1 MTEEAAKRGAWILNQ
16 VQDDRVRG
24 NAFNKENASTSL
36 VHLNSYGFQRDKRTA
51 HNISMPTIICPLALQ
66 ARHRPSAPAVV
77 GPTRTWTFAEL
88 EARIRAAQ
96 HVLQQNAQLRGRSIG
111 LLPRRDVQTLA
122 WLWAG
127 WRERR
132 RVVLVSRRWTPA
144 ERANA
149 LQIAGAATCLA
160 DDDDALPAAA
170 FCRRHPRSLKP
181 EYTAGQ
187 ARCSASLLQLQED
200 ATVIF
205 TSGSTGQ
212 PKGVVHA
219 WRSHFYSAR
228 GATSA
233 LPLRSSDCW
242 ALSLPLYHIGGLA
255 IVMRAALAGAAVAIL
270 DDPVHDWTTRRITHG
285 SLVATQLKRLLEATD
300 GPPPPWLRGLL
311 VGGGPVPETLLD
323 EAHARGWPVH
333 TTYGST
339 EMASQV
345 TTTLPGGD
353 RETLS
358 TAGHVLPYR
367 ELMVRDTGEL
377 AVRGPT
383 RCRAYLTPEGRTQ
396 PFDAQGWLGTG
407 DVGHIDAEGCLHITG
422 RVDHQF
428 ISGGENI
435 QPETVER
442 ALEALP
448 QVARAVVVPVPDDEF
463 GARPVAFVEPA
474 PGTAFAPSCY
484 RTGLQ
489 GRLARFK
496 HPDRY
501 LLWPDDMPGGLKIDR
516 TVLKKRARQA

>member
-1 MTEEAAKRGAWILNQ
+1 LDITMT
-16 VQDDRVRG
+16 
-24 NAFNKENASTSL
+24 TS
-36 VHLNSYGFQRDKRTA
+36 H
-51 HNISMPTIICPLALQ
+51 IICPVALQ
-66 ARHRPSAPAVV
+66 ARYRPHAPAIV
-77 GPTRTWTFAEL
+77 GPACTWTFADL
-88 EARIRAAQ
+88 EARIRTAQ
-96 HVLQQNAQLRGRSIG
+96 HALQQDVQLQGASIG

-132 RVVLVSRRWTPA
+132 RVVLVSGRWTPA
-144 ERANA
+144 ERADA
-149 LQIAGAATCLA
+149 LQMAGAATCLA
-160 DDDDALPAAA
+160 DDNDALPAAA
-170 FCRRHPRSLKP
+170 PVAVHPRSRRA
-181 EYTAGQ
+181 EDASVQ
-187 ARCSASLLQLQED
+187 ARSCASTLQLQGD

-228 GATSA
+228 GAASVM
-233 LPLRSSDCW
+233 PLRSTDCW

-255 IVMRAALAGAAVAIL
+255 IVMRAALAGAAVALL
-270 DDPVHDWTTRRITHG
+270 DDPVRDWTTRRITHG

-300 GPPPPWLRGLL
+300 GPSPPWLRGLL
-311 VGGGPVPETLLD
+311 VGGGPVPEALLD
-323 EAHARGWPVH
+323 QAHARGWPVH

-345 TTTLPGGD
+345 TTTPPGAS
-353 RETLS
+353 RETLA
-358 TAGHVLPYR
+358 TAGHVLPHR
-367 ELMVRDTGEL
+367 ELMVRDTSEL

-383 RCRAYLTPEGRTQ
+383 RCRAYLTPTGRTH
-396 PFDAQGWLGTG
+396 PFDADGWLGTG
-407 DVGHIDAEGCLHITG
+407 DVGHLDAEGGLHITG

-442 ALEALP
+442 ALQALP
-448 QVARAVVVPVPDDEF
+448 QVARAVVVPVPDEEF

-501 LLWPDDMPGGLKIDR
+501 LLWPDDLPNRMKMDR
-516 TVLKKRARQA
+516 TALKNRAQQACD

>member
-1 MTEEAAKRGAWILNQ
+1 MRLYKTATPTHPLSLHLQHPFDLSLMTSPPFIA
-16 VQDDRVRG
+16 
-24 NAFNKENASTSL
+24 
-36 VHLNSYGFQRDKRTA
+36 
-51 HNISMPTIICPLALQ
+51 CPVAIQ
-66 ARHRPSAPAVV
+66 ARHRSDAPAVV
-77 GPTRTWTFAEL
+77 APTRTWTYADL
-88 EARIRAAQ
+88 ERLVQQAQ
-96 HVLQQNAQLRGRSIG
+96 HMLQADAALKGTSIG
-111 LLPRRDVQTLA
+111 LLPRRDVATIA
-122 WLWAG
+122 WLWAC

-144 ERANA
+144 ERADA
-149 LQIAGAATCLA
+149 LQMSGAATCLA
-160 DDDDALPAAA
+160 DNPDALPAAA
-170 FCRRHPRSLKP
+170 FCRVHPRSLNREAP
-181 EYTAGQ
+181 TGQ
-187 ARCSASLLQLQED
+187 ARCSASLLPVQED

-255 IVMRAALAGAAVAIL
+255 IVMRAAVAGAAVAIL

-285 SLVATQLKRLLEATD
+285 SLVATQLKRLLDATD
-300 GPPPPWLRGLL
+300 GPPPQWLRGLL
-311 VGGGPVPETLLD
+311 VGGGPVPAALLD
-323 EAHARGWPVH
+323 EAHGRGWPVH

-345 TTTLPGGD
+345 TTTPPGAD
-353 RETLS
+353 RETLA
-358 TAGHVLPYR
+358 TAGQVLRYR
-367 ELMVRDTGEL
+367 EIMVRDTGEL

-383 RCRAYLTPEGRTQ
+383 RCRAYLTPQGRTQ

-407 DVGHIDAEGCLHITG
+407 DVGHLDEGGRLHVTG

-463 GARPVAFVEPA
+463 GQRPVAFVEPA
-474 PGTAFAPSCY
+474 PGIAFSPECY
-484 RTGLQ
+484 RIGLQ

-501 LLWPDDMPGGLKIDR
+501 LLWPNDRPNAMKIDR
-516 TVLKKRARQA
+516 AALQERARRA

>member
-1 MTEEAAKRGAWILNQ
+1 MTTTPHI
-16 VQDDRVRG
+16 
-24 NAFNKENASTSL
+24 
-36 VHLNSYGFQRDKRTA
+36 
-51 HNISMPTIICPLALQ
+51 PCPVAVQ
-66 ARHRPSAPAVV
+66 ARYRPEAPAVV
-77 GPTRTWTFAEL
+77 APARTWTYAEL
-88 EARIRAAQ
+88 DRRVRQAQRALRADAE
-96 HVLQQNAQLRGRSIG
+96 LQGRSIG
-111 LLPRRDVQTLA
+111 LLPRRDVSTIA
-122 WLWAG
+122 WLWAC

-144 ERANA
+144 ERADA
-149 LQIAGAATCLA
+149 LQMAGVATCLA
-160 DDDDALPAAA
+160 DDHDVLPAAA
-170 FCRRHPRSLKP
+170 SCRVHPRDLKP
-181 EYTAGQ
+181 EAPTGQ
-187 ARCSASLLQLQED
+187 ARCSASLLPLEED

-228 GATSA
+228 GAASA

-242 ALSLPLYHIGGLA
+242 ALSLPLYHVGGLA
-255 IVMRAALAGAAVAIL
+255 IPVRAALAGASVAL
-270 DDPVHDWTTRRITHG
+270 LEDPVHDWTTRRITHG
-285 SLVATQLKRLLEATD
+285 SFVATQLKRVLNATESL
-300 GPPPPWLRGLL
+300 PPPWLRGLL
-311 VGGGPVPETLLD
+311 VGGGPVPEALLD

-345 TTTLPGGD
+345 TTTLPGAD

-358 TAGHVLPYR
+358 TAGPVLPYR
-367 ELMVRDTGEL
+367 EVKIDDTGEIC
-377 AVRGPT
+377 VRGAT
-383 RCRAYLTPEGRTQ
+383 RCRAYLTPEGRMH
-396 PFDAQGWLGTG
+396 PFDADGWMATG
-407 DVGHIDAEGCLHITG
+407 DIGHLDDAGRLHVTG

-448 QVARAVVVPVPDDEF
+448 QVARAVVVPVPDAEF
-463 GARPVAFVEPA
+463 GQRPAAFVEPA
-474 PGTAFAPSCY
+474 PGTAFSPGCY

-501 LLWPDDMPGGLKIDR
+501 LLWPDDRPGGMKIDR
-516 TVLKKRARQA
+516 AALRERARRS

>member
-1 MTEEAAKRGAWILNQ
+1 MFAI
-16 VQDDRVRG
+16 
-24 NAFNKENASTSL
+24 
-36 VHLNSYGFQRDKRTA
+36 
-51 HNISMPTIICPLALQ
+51 PCPVALQ
-66 ARHRPSAPAVV
+66 ARHRPGAPAVV
-77 GPTRTWTFAEL
+77 APARTWTYAAL
-88 EARIRAAQ
+88 DARIRTAQ
-96 HVLQQNAQLRGRSIG
+96 HALQSKPQLRGLSIG

-122 WLWAG
+122 WLWAC

-132 RVVLVSRRWTPA
+132 RVVLVSARWTPD
-144 ERANA
+144 ERADA
-149 LQIAGAATCLA
+149 LQMAGAATCLA

-170 FCRRHPRSLKP
+170 PMAVHPRSRKA
-181 EYTAGQ
+181 EDASVQ
-187 ARCSASLLQLQED
+187 ARSYASTLQLQGD

-228 GATSA
+228 GAA
-233 LPLRSSDCW
+233 RVLPLRPSDCW

-255 IVMRAALAGAAVAIL
+255 IVMRAALAGAAVALL
-270 DDPVHDWTTRRITHG
+270 DNPVRDWTTRRITHG

-311 VGGGPVPETLLD
+311 VGGGPVPEALLD
-323 EAHARGWPVH
+323 EAFARGWPVH

-345 TTTLPGGD
+345 TTSPSGAA
-353 RETLS
+353 RETLA

-383 RCRAYLTPEGRTQ
+383 RCRAYLTPTGRTQ
-396 PFDAQGWLGTG
+396 PFDANGWLGTG
-407 DVGHIDAEGCLHITG
+407 DVGHLDAEGRLHITG

-435 QPETVER
+435 QPETVAR
-442 ALEALP
+442 ALQALP
-448 QVARAVVVPVPDDEF
+448 QVARAVVVSVPDEEF
-463 GARPVAFVEPA
+463 GARPVAFVEPT
-474 PGTAFAPSCY
+474 PGTAFAPGCY

-496 HPDRY
+496 QPDRY
-501 LLWPDDMPGGLKIDR
+501 LLWPSDLPPSMKIDR
-516 TVLKKRARQA
+516 ALLTKRARQACD